1 MTAEPLLRVEA
12 LKVHLRTGG
21 AVVKAVDGVDLA
33 VFPGECVGIVGES
46 GSGKSTLA
54 RAIVRLLPNV
64 EFAELSGR
72 VVFDGADLTAM
83 APGAVRRLRH
93 SGGFSMVFQDPLSSL
108 NPTRRIGVQVAEA
121 VHDGRSRGEIRT
133 RVHRLL
139 HEVGLPEPES
149 IARRYPH
156 ELSGGMRQRA
166 MIAIALASSPKL
178 LVADEPTSALD
189 ATVQLRVLRTLKRL
203 HRDHAMA
210 LLLVTHDLG
219 VVAQLCDRVYVMRSG
234 RVVEVADRFTLFDS
248 PRDPYTA
255 RLITLSRRRL
265 TREAA
270 PVV

>member
-1 MTAEPLLRVEA
+1 M
-12 LKVHLRTGG
+12 H
-21 AVVKAVDGVDLA
+21 
-33 VFPGECVGIVGES
+33 
-46 GSGKSTLA
+46 
-54 RAIVRLLPNV
+54 
-64 EFAELSGR
+64 
-72 VVFDGADLTAM
+72 
-83 APGAVRRLRH
+83 
-93 SGGFSMVFQDPLSSL
+93 Q
-108 NPTRRIGVQVAEA
+108 
-121 VHDGRSRGEIRT
+121 
-133 RVHRLL
+133 LL

-255 RLITLSRRRL
+255 RLIMLSRRRL